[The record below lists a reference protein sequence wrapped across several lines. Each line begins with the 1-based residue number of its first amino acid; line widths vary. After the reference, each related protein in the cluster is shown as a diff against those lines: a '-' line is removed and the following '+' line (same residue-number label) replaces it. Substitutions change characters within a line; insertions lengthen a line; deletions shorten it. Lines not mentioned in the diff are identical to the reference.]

1 MGGGESSKGRL
12 LSVPLHPRAVTVDA
26 VLLYILLP
34 LSLSHSPSSSF
45 TTTHSD
51 LFLPNVHCFCGGAK
65 WGTPLRP
72 PSSAGWN
79 EPPPLLLI
87 RLFIFYFSPNSLCL
101 LSSFFVVACIVYPER
116 RCKVVGP
123 SSFLAVLIIRGT
135 LAQLTDN
142 KQWQEVVD
150 AIAFLFSAFLPP
162 FGVSLPTQ
170 ELSLVFFLFTFFFL
184 SLFQHSYDKV
194 FLFFKNKQNNKKK
207 GPV

>member
-162 FGVSLPTQ
+162 LGVSLPTQ

-184 SLFQHSYDKV
+184 SISTQLRQSFS
-194 FLFFKNKQNNKKK
+194 FLQKQTKQQQK